1 MKHIIP
7 ILIIVSVAVGMTACK
22 KEDPDKTVK
31 LYSMVG
37 NVKVVI
43 SKKEKGAAVG
53 DVLLAGDSIRT
64 GADSIADILFG
75 TAGIIRVQPDSN
87 IDIATLMDPIS
98 GDSQL
103 NMAAGKI
110 NVTLAKLKKGDF
122 RVQTPTAVASVRG
135 TTFRITADE
144 KAMRLDVV
152 TGAVKVN
159 PIHNNTVVSEV
170 ETMVE
175 TNQTVN
181 LDEKAVKQA
190 IEEKKE
196 IKVTELKAEDVEKI
210 KDEVRD
216 IKPGILEKLNK
227 DAQKEI
233 REKVLAPDDS
243 AAREKREKEEKEKK
257 EKEKKERAMK
267 LLREQKL
274 REQMNREKDKLKQQD
289 TGKKQKD
296 GSGSDS
302 KSAPPSLQTL

>member
-7 ILIIVSVAVGMTACK
+7 ILIIASVAVCLTVCK

-31 LYSMVG
+31 VYSMVG
-37 NVKVVI
+37 DVKVVTG
-43 SKKEKGAAVG
+43 KKEKAAAVG

-87 IDIATLMDPIS
+87 IAIATLMDPVT
-98 GDSQL
+98 GDSQF
-103 NMAAGKI
+103 NMSDGKI

-159 PIHNNTVVSEV
+159 PVQNNTVVTKIEK
-170 ETMVE
+170 MVE

-181 LDEKAVKQA
+181 LDKMAVKQSV
-190 IEEKKE
+190 EDNKE
-196 IKVTELKAEDVEKI
+196 IKVTELKPVEVEQI
-210 KDEVRD
+210 KDEIKD
-216 IKPGILEKLNK
+216 IKPEILEKLNK

-243 AAREKREKEEKEKK
+243 AAREKEEKEKK
-257 EKEKKERAMK
+257 DKEKKERAMK
-267 LLREQKL
+267 LIRDQKL